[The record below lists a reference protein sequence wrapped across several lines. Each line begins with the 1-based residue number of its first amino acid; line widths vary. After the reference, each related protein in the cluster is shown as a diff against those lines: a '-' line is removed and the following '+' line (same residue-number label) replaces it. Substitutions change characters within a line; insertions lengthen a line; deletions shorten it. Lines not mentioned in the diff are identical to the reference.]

1 MPYTL
6 NAVRYMLS
14 KNEVSSMKIRLINY
28 TKDPEK
34 IVAQSARLCYSALGI
49 EELREKLSD
58 ESIIKLVKK
67 IMKLGH
73 YSVLEH
79 ATFTFAIEGIS
90 RVTSHQLVRH
100 RLASFSQQ
108 SQRYVK
114 INKKGFPYIIPKS
127 IAKDEKL
134 AKIFIGAIKELDEIY
149 QLLIDNNIKAE
160 DARYILPQAVTTKI
174 IVSANARELLHIF
187 KLRCCNRAQWE
198 IRELAM
204 NMLKE
209 VKSIAPTIF
218 ENAGPPCILGP
229 CPEGELS
236 CGKPWSKNKEEGANE

>member
-1 MPYTL
+1 
-6 NAVRYMLS
+6 
-14 KNEVSSMKIRLINY
+14 MKVRLINY

-34 IVAQSARLCYSALGI
+34 IVAQSARLCYSALSV
-49 EELREKLSD
+49 ENLKEKLND
-58 ESIIKLVKK
+58 ESIIKLIKK

-114 INKKGFPYIIPKS
+114 VSNEGFPYIIPKS
-127 IAKDEKL
+127 ITKDKKY
-134 AKIFIGAIKELDEIY
+134 AKIFIDAIKKLDGIY
-149 QLLIDNNIKAE
+149 QLLLDHNIEAE
-160 DARYILPQAVTTKI
+160 DARYILPQAVTTKMI
-174 IVSANARELLHIF
+174 ISANARELLHIF

-198 IRELAM
+198 IKYVAM
-204 NMLKE
+204 NMLRE
-209 VKSIAPTIF
+209 VKKIAPTIF
-218 ENAGPPCILGP
+218 ENAGPPCILRP
-229 CPEGELS
+229 CSEGELS
-236 CGKPWSKNKEEGANE
+236 CGKPWSKNKEKGVDR

>member
-1 MPYTL
+1 
-6 NAVRYMLS
+6 
-14 KNEVSSMKIRLINY
+14 MKIRLINY

-34 IVAQSARLCYSALGI
+34 IVAQSARLCYSASGI
-49 EELREKLSD
+49 DELKEKLTDKSTT
-58 ESIIKLVKK
+58 SLIKK
-67 IMKLGH
+67 IIKLGH

-90 RVTSHQLVRH
+90 RVTSHQMVRH

-114 INKKGFPYIIPKS
+114 MSKEEFPYIVPKS

-134 AKIFIGAIKELDEIY
+134 NKIFINAIKELDGIY
-149 QLLIDNNIKAE
+149 HLLLDQCIEAE
-160 DARYILPQAVTTKI
+160 DARYILPQAVTTKMI
-174 IVSANARELLHIF
+174 LSANARELLLIF

-198 IRELAM
+198 IKEVAM

-209 VKSIAPTIF
+209 VKDIAPTIF
-218 ENAGPPCILGP
+218 ENAGPPCILGT

-236 CGKPWSKNKEEGANE
+236 CGKPWSKKKKKE

>member
-1 MPYTL
+1 
-6 NAVRYMLS
+6 
-14 KNEVSSMKIRLINY
+14 MKVRLINY

-58 ESIIKLVKK
+58 ESIVKLVKK

-114 INKKGFPYIIPKS
+114 IDKEGFPYVIPKS
-127 IAKDEKL
+127 IEKDEKL
-134 AKIFIGAIKELDEIY
+134 AKIFINAVKELDGIY
-149 QLLIDNNIKAE
+149 QLLLDHNIKAE
-160 DARYILPQAVTTKI
+160 DARYILPQAVTTKMI
-174 IVSANARELLHIF
+174 ISANARELLHIF

-198 IRELAM
+198 IRKLAM

-209 VKSIAPTIF
+209 IKRIAPTIF
-218 ENAGPPCILGP
+218 ENAGPPCVLGP

-236 CGKPWSKNKEEGANE
+236 CGKPWSKNKEEGENK

>member
-1 MPYTL
+1 M
-6 NAVRYMLS
+6 S
-14 KNEVSSMKIRLINY
+14 EVNSMKVMLINY

-34 IVAQSARLCYSALGI
+34 IVAQSVRLCYSALGI
-49 EELREKLSD
+49 EELKERLSN
-58 ESIIKLVKK
+58 ESVIKLIKK

-79 ATFTFAIEGIS
+79 TAFTFAIEGIS

-114 INKKGFPYIIPKS
+114 INKDGFPYIVPKS
-127 IAKDEKL
+127 IMKDEKVN
-134 AKIFIGAIKELDEIY
+134 KIFIDAIRELDGIY
-149 QLLIDNNIKAE
+149 QLLLDYNIEAE

-174 IVSANARELLHIF
+174 IITANARELLHIL

-198 IRELAM
+198 IREVAM

-209 VKSIAPTIF
+209 VKGIAPTIF

-236 CGKPWSKNKEEGANE
+236 CGKPWHKNKEEGVNG

>member
-1 MPYTL
+1 
-6 NAVRYMLS
+6 
-14 KNEVSSMKIRLINY
+14 MKVRLINY

-114 INKKGFPYIIPKS
+114 IDKEGFPYIVPKS
-127 IAKDEKL
+127 IEKDEKL
-134 AKIFIGAIKELDEIY
+134 AKIFINAVKELDGIY
-149 QLLIDNNIKAE
+149 QLLLDHNIKAE
-160 DARYILPQAVTTKI
+160 DARYILPQAVTTKMI
-174 IVSANARELLHIF
+174 ISANARELLHIF

-198 IRELAM
+198 IRNLAM
-204 NMLKE
+204 SMLKE
-209 VKSIAPTIF
+209 IKSIAPTIF
-218 ENAGPPCILGP
+218 ENAGPPCVLGS
-229 CPEGELS
+229 CPEGKLS
-236 CGKPWSKNKEEGANE
+236 CGKPWSKNKEEGVNE

>member
-1 MPYTL
+1 
-6 NAVRYMLS
+6 
-14 KNEVSSMKIRLINY
+14 MKVNLLNY

-34 IVAQSARLCYSALGI
+34 IVAQSARLCYSALSVEDLE
-49 EELREKLSD
+49 EELANK
-58 ESIIKLVKK
+58 SIIKLIKK

-114 INKKGFPYIIPKS
+114 INKEGFPYIVPKS
-127 IAKDEKL
+127 IAQEEKL
-134 AKIFIGAIKELDEIY
+134 NKIFIDAIKKLDRIY
-149 QLLIDNNIKAE
+149 HILLDHYIEAE

-174 IVSANARELLHIF
+174 IITANARELLHIF

-198 IRELAM
+198 IREVAIK
-204 NMLKE
+204 MLKE
-209 VKSIAPTIF
+209 VEDIAPTIF
-218 ENAGPPCILGP
+218 ENAGPPCILEL

-236 CGKPWSKNKEEGANE
+236 CGKPWSKK

>member
-1 MPYTL
+1 
-6 NAVRYMLS
+6 
-14 KNEVSSMKIRLINY
+14 MKVRLINY

-34 IVAQSARLCYSALGI
+34 IVAQSARLCYSELGI

-79 ATFTFAIEGIS
+79 TTFTFAIEGIS

-114 INKKGFPYIIPKS
+114 INKEGFPYIIPKS
-127 IAKDEKL
+127 IEKDEKL
-134 AKIFIGAIKELDEIY
+134 AKIFIDAIKKLNGIY
-149 QLLIDNNIKAE
+149 QLLLDHNIKAE
-160 DARYILPQAVTTKI
+160 DARYILPQAVTTKM

-204 NMLKE
+204 KMLKE
-209 VKSIAPTIF
+209 VKSIAPIIF
-218 ENAGPPCILGP
+218 ENAGPPCVLGP

-236 CGKPWSKNKEEGANE
+236 CGKPWSKNKEEGVNEQ

>member
-1 MPYTL
+1 
-6 NAVRYMLS
+6 
-14 KNEVSSMKIRLINY
+14 MKVRLINY

-34 IVAQSARLCYSALGI
+34 IVAQSARLCYSALSVEDLE
-49 EELREKLSD
+49 EELTNK
-58 ESIIKLVKK
+58 SIIKLIKK

-114 INKKGFPYIIPKS
+114 INKEGFPYIVPKS
-127 IAKDEKL
+127 IAKDKEL
-134 AKIFIGAIKELDEIY
+134 DKIFIDTIKELDGIY
-149 QLLIDNNIKAE
+149 QLLLDHNIEAE
-160 DARYILPQAVTTKI
+160 DARYILPQAVTTKMI
-174 IVSANARELLHIF
+174 ITANARELLHIF

-198 IRELAM
+198 IREVTTK
-204 NMLKE
+204 MLKE
-209 VKSIAPTIF
+209 VEDIAPTIF
-218 ENAGPPCILGP
+218 ENAGAALHFRTLPRR
-229 CPEGELS
+229 
-236 CGKPWSKNKEEGANE
+236 

>member
-1 MPYTL
+1 
-6 NAVRYMLS
+6 
-14 KNEVSSMKIRLINY
+14 LINY

-114 INKKGFPYIIPKS
+114 IDKEGFPYIVPKS
-127 IAKDEKL
+127 IEKDEKL
-134 AKIFIGAIKELDEIY
+134 AKIFINAVKELDGIY
-149 QLLIDNNIKAE
+149 QLLLDHNIKAE
-160 DARYILPQAVTTKI
+160 DARYILPQAVTTKMI
-174 IVSANARELLHIF
+174 ISANARELLHIF

-198 IRELAM
+198 IRNLAM
-204 NMLKE
+204 SMLKE
-209 VKSIAPTIF
+209 IKSIAPTIF
-218 ENAGPPCILGP
+218 ENAGPPCVLGS
-229 CPEGELS
+229 CPEGKLS
-236 CGKPWSKNKEEGANE
+236 CGKPWSKNKEEGVNE

>member
-1 MPYTL
+1 
-6 NAVRYMLS
+6 
-14 KNEVSSMKIRLINY
+14 MKVRLINY

-49 EELREKLSD
+49 EELRGKLND

-114 INKKGFPYIIPKS
+114 IDKEGFPYVIPKS
-127 IAKDEKL
+127 IEKDEKL
-134 AKIFIGAIKELDEIY
+134 AKIFINAVKELDEIY
-149 QLLIDNNIKAE
+149 QLLLDHNIKAE
-160 DARYILPQAVTTKI
+160 DARYILPQAVTTKMI
-174 IVSANARELLHIF
+174 ISANARELLHIF

-198 IRELAM
+198 IRKLAM

-218 ENAGPPCILGP
+218 ENAGPPCVLGS
-229 CPEGELS
+229 CPEGKLS
-236 CGKPWSKNKEEGANE
+236 CGKPWSKNKEEGENK

>member
-1 MPYTL
+1 
-6 NAVRYMLS
+6 
-14 KNEVSSMKIRLINY
+14 MKVKLINY

-79 ATFTFAIEGIS
+79 VAFTFAIEGIS

-114 INKKGFPYIIPKS
+114 INKEGFPYIIPKS
-127 IAKDEKL
+127 IERDKKL
-134 AKIFIGAIKELDEIY
+134 AKIFIDSIKELDGIY
-149 QLLIDNNIKAE
+149 QLLLDHNIKAE
-160 DARYILPQAVTTKI
+160 DARYILPQAVTTKM

-187 KLRCCNRAQWE
+187 KLRCCSRAQWE

-204 NMLKE
+204 KMLKE
-209 VKSIAPTIF
+209 VKSIAPIIF

-236 CGKPWSKNKEEGANE
+236 CGKPWSKNKEEGVNG

>member
-1 MPYTL
+1 
-6 NAVRYMLS
+6 
-14 KNEVSSMKIRLINY
+14 MKVKLINY

-79 ATFTFAIEGIS
+79 VAFTFAIEGIS

-114 INKKGFPYIIPKS
+114 INKEGFPYIIPKS
-127 IAKDEKL
+127 IERDKKL
-134 AKIFIGAIKELDEIY
+134 AKIFIDSIKELDGIY
-149 QLLIDNNIKAE
+149 QLLLDHNIKAE
-160 DARYILPQAVTTKI
+160 DARYILPQAVTTKM

-187 KLRCCNRAQWE
+187 KLRCCSRAQWE

-204 NMLKE
+204 KMLKE

-236 CGKPWSKNKEEGANE
+236 CGKPWSKNKEEGVNG

>member
-1 MPYTL
+1 
-6 NAVRYMLS
+6 
-14 KNEVSSMKIRLINY
+14 MKVRLINY

-34 IVAQSARLCYSALGI
+34 IVAQSARLCYSALSI
-49 EELREKLSD
+49 DELNKKFTDKSRTNL
-58 ESIIKLVKK
+58 IKK
-67 IMKLGH
+67 IIKLGH

-114 INKKGFPYIIPKS
+114 INKEGFPYIVPKF
-127 IAKDEKL
+127 IAQEEKL
-134 AKIFIGAIKELDEIY
+134 NKIFIDAIKKLNGIYHILLDH
-149 QLLIDNNIKAE
+149 NIKAE
-160 DARYILPQAVTTKI
+160 DARYILPQAVTTKMI
-174 IVSANARELLHIF
+174 ISANARELLHIF

-198 IRELAM
+198 IREVAM

-209 VKSIAPTIF
+209 VKTIAPTIF
-218 ENAGPPCILGP
+218 KNAGPPCILGP

-236 CGKPWSKNKEEGANE
+236 CGKPWSKNKEEGVMDNNEKC

>member
-1 MPYTL
+1 
-6 NAVRYMLS
+6 
-14 KNEVSSMKIRLINY
+14 MKVRLINY

-58 ESIIKLVKK
+58 ESIIKLVRK

-114 INKKGFPYIIPKS
+114 INKEGFPYIVPKS
-127 IAKDEKL
+127 IAQEEKL
-134 AKIFIGAIKELDEIY
+134 NKIFIDAVNKLDGIY
-149 QLLIDNNIKAE
+149 QLLLDHNIKAE
-160 DARYILPQAVTTKI
+160 DARYILPQAVTTKM

-218 ENAGPPCILGP
+218 ENAGPPCVLGS
-229 CPEGELS
+229 CPEGKLS
-236 CGKPWSKNKEEGANE
+236 CGKPWSKNKEEGVNE

>member
-1 MPYTL
+1 
-6 NAVRYMLS
+6 
-14 KNEVSSMKIRLINY
+14 MKVRLINY

-34 IVAQSARLCYSALGI
+34 IVAQSARLCYSALSVDNLE
-49 EELREKLSD
+49 EELTN
-58 ESIIKLVKK
+58 ESIIRLIKK

-114 INKKGFPYIIPKS
+114 INKEGFPYIVPKS
-127 IAKDEKL
+127 IANDKEL
-134 AKIFIGAIKELDEIY
+134 AKIFIDAIKELDGIY
-149 QLLIDNNIKAE
+149 QSLLDHNIEAE
-160 DARYILPQAVTTKI
+160 DARYILPQAVTTKMI
-174 IVSANARELLHIF
+174 ISTNARELLLIF

-198 IRELAM
+198 IREVAM
-204 NMLKE
+204 NMLRE
-209 VKSIAPTIF
+209 VKKIAPTIF
-218 ENAGPPCILGP
+218 ENAGPLCILAP

-236 CGKPWSKNKEEGANE
+236 CGKPWSKK

>member
-1 MPYTL
+1 
-6 NAVRYMLS
+6 
-14 KNEVSSMKIRLINY
+14 MKVRLINY

-34 IVAQSARLCYSALGI
+34 IIAQSARLCYSALGI
-49 EELREKLSD
+49 EELRGKLSN

-114 INKKGFPYIIPKS
+114 IDKEGFPYIIPKS
-127 IAKDEKL
+127 IEKNEKL
-134 AKIFIGAIKELDEIY
+134 AKIFIDAAKELDEIY
-149 QLLIDNNIKAE
+149 QLLLDHNIKAE
-160 DARYILPQAVTTKI
+160 DARYILPQAVTTKM

-198 IRELAM
+198 IRKLAM

-209 VKSIAPTIF
+209 VKSIAPTVF
-218 ENAGPPCILGP
+218 ENAGPPCVLGP
-229 CPEGELS
+229 CPEEELS
-236 CGKPWSKNKEEGANE
+236 CGKPWSKNKEEGENE

>member
-1 MPYTL
+1 
-6 NAVRYMLS
+6 
-14 KNEVSSMKIRLINY
+14 MKIRLINY
-28 TKDPEK
+28 TRDPEK
-34 IVAQSARLCYSALGI
+34 IVAQSARLCYSASGI
-49 EELREKLSD
+49 DELKEKLTDKSTT
-58 ESIIKLVKK
+58 SLIKK
-67 IMKLGH
+67 IIKLGH

-90 RVTSHQLVRH
+90 RVTSHQMVRH

-114 INKKGFPYIIPKS
+114 MSKEEFPYIVPKS

-134 AKIFIGAIKELDEIY
+134 NKIFINAIKELDGIY
-149 QLLIDNNIKAE
+149 HLLLDQCIEAE
-160 DARYILPQAVTTKI
+160 DARYILPQAVTTKMI
-174 IVSANARELLHIF
+174 LSANARELLLIF

-198 IRELAM
+198 IKEVAM

-209 VKSIAPTIF
+209 VKDIAPTIF
-218 ENAGPPCILGP
+218 ENAGPPCILGT

-236 CGKPWSKNKEEGANE
+236 CGKPWSKKKKKE

>member
-1 MPYTL
+1 M
-6 NAVRYMLS
+6 S
-14 KNEVSSMKIRLINY
+14 EVNFMKVKLINY

-34 IVAQSARLCYSALGI
+34 IVAQSARLCYSASGI
-49 EELREKLSD
+49 DELKEKLTDKSR
-58 ESIIKLVKK
+58 INLIKK
-67 IMKLGH
+67 IIKLGH

-114 INKKGFPYIIPKS
+114 INKEGFPYIIPKS
-127 IAKDEKL
+127 IAKDKKL
-134 AKIFIGAIKELDEIY
+134 AKIFIDAIKELDGIY
-149 QLLIDNNIKAE
+149 QLLLDHNIEAE
-160 DARYILPQAVTTKI
+160 DARYILPQAVTTKMI
-174 IVSANARELLHIF
+174 LSANARELLHIF

-198 IRELAM
+198 IREVAIK
-204 NMLKE
+204 MLKE
-209 VKSIAPTIF
+209 VEDIAPTIF

-236 CGKPWSKNKEEGANE
+236 CGKPWSKKKEEGVNE

>member
-1 MPYTL
+1 
-6 NAVRYMLS
+6 
-14 KNEVSSMKIRLINY
+14 MKVRLINY
-28 TKDPEK
+28 TKNPER
-34 IVAQSARLCYSALGI
+34 IIAQSARLCYSASGI
-49 EELREKLSD
+49 EELNEKLTED
-58 ESIIKLVKK
+58 SISNLIRK
-67 IMKLGH
+67 IIKLGH

-79 ATFTFAIEGIS
+79 ATFTFGIEGIS

-114 INKKGFPYIIPKS
+114 IKGEGFPYIVPES
-127 IAKDEKL
+127 IAKNDNL
-134 AKIFIGAIKELDEIY
+134 NKIFTDAVNKLDEIY
-149 QLLIDNNIKAE
+149 RLLMDNGIKAE

-174 IVSANARELLHIF
+174 IITANARELLHIF

-198 IRELAM
+198 IREVAI

-209 VKSIAPTIF
+209 VRKVAPILF
-218 ENAGPPCILGP
+218 EDAGPPCVSGP

-236 CGKPWSKNKEEGANE
+236 CGKPWSKNKRKGVTGQK

>member
-1 MPYTL
+1 
-6 NAVRYMLS
+6 
-14 KNEVSSMKIRLINY
+14 MKVMLINY

-34 IVAQSARLCYSALGI
+34 IVAQSARLCYSALEI
-49 EELREKLSD
+49 EELRERLSD
-58 ESIIKLVKK
+58 ESVIKLIKK
-67 IMKLGH
+67 IMALGH

-114 INKKGFPYIIPKS
+114 INKKDFPYIIPKS
-127 IAKDEKL
+127 VEKDEKL
-134 AKIFIGAIKELDEIY
+134 IKIFIDAVNKLNGIY
-149 QLLIDNNIKAE
+149 QLLLDHNVKAE
-160 DARYILPQAVTTKI
+160 DARYILPQAVATKI
-174 IVSANARELLHIF
+174 ILTVNARELLHIF

-198 IRELAM
+198 IREVAI

-209 VKSIAPTIF
+209 VKGIAPTIF
-218 ENAGPPCILGP
+218 KNAGPACILGT

-236 CGKPWSKNKEEGANE
+236 CGKPWHKNKEEGVNEL

>member
-1 MPYTL
+1 
-6 NAVRYMLS
+6 
-14 KNEVSSMKIRLINY
+14 MKVRLINY

-34 IVAQSARLCYSALGI
+34 IVAQSARLCYSALSVDNLE
-49 EELREKLSD
+49 EELTN
-58 ESIIKLVKK
+58 ESIIRLIKK

-114 INKKGFPYIIPKS
+114 INKEGFPYIVPKS
-127 IAKDEKL
+127 IAKDKKL
-134 AKIFIGAIKELDEIY
+134 AKIFIDAIKELDGIY
-149 QLLIDNNIKAE
+149 QLLLDHNIEAE
-160 DARYILPQAVTTKI
+160 DARYILPQAVTTKMI
-174 IVSANARELLHIF
+174 ISTNARELLLIF

-198 IRELAM
+198 IREVAM
-204 NMLKE
+204 NMLRE
-209 VKSIAPTIF
+209 VKKIAPTIF
-218 ENAGPPCILGP
+218 ENAGPLCILAP

-236 CGKPWSKNKEEGANE
+236 CGKPWSKK

>member
-1 MPYTL
+1 
-6 NAVRYMLS
+6 
-14 KNEVSSMKIRLINY
+14 MKVRLINY

-49 EELREKLSD
+49 EELRGKLSD

-114 INKKGFPYIIPKS
+114 IDKKGFPYIIPKS
-127 IAKDEKL
+127 IEKNKKL
-134 AKIFIGAIKELDEIY
+134 AKIYIDAIKKLDGIY
-149 QLLIDNNIKAE
+149 QQLLDYNIEAE
-160 DARYILPQAVTTKI
+160 DARYILPQAVTTKMI
-174 IVSANARELLHIF
+174 ISANARELLHIF

-218 ENAGPPCILGP
+218 ENAGPPCVLGP

-236 CGKPWSKNKEEGANE
+236 CGKPWSKNKEEGDNE

>member
-1 MPYTL
+1 
-6 NAVRYMLS
+6 
-14 KNEVSSMKIRLINY
+14 MKVRLINY

-34 IVAQSARLCYSALGI
+34 IVAQSARLCYSASGI
-49 EELREKLSD
+49 DELKEKPTDKSRINL
-58 ESIIKLVKK
+58 IKK
-67 IMKLGH
+67 IIKLGH

-114 INKKGFPYIIPKS
+114 INKEGFPYIIPKS

-134 AKIFIGAIKELDEIY
+134 NKIFINAIKGLDEIY
-149 QLLIDNNIKAE
+149 QLLIDHNIEAE
-160 DARYILPQAVTTKI
+160 DARYILPQAVTTKMI
-174 IVSANARELLHIF
+174 LSANARELLLIF

-198 IRELAM
+198 IREVAM
-204 NMLKE
+204 NMLRG
-209 VKSIAPTIF
+209 VKKIAPTIF

-236 CGKPWSKNKEEGANE
+236 CGKPWSKNKEKGVNG